1 MNKLRCYSDLIQ
13 YSTFEDRL
21 HYLELHGVVGE
32 DTFGFDRYI
41 NQKFYKSSEW
51 SRVRDFVIVRDNGCD
66 LGVKGYD
73 IGDRIIVHHMNPLTL
88 DDISN
93 SSDFLLNP
101 EYLICVSKE
110 THDIIHYGFSSDRYS
125 KSKEPVDRKPGDTKL
140 W

>member
-1 MNKLRCYSDLIQ
+1 MNKLRCYSYLIQ

-41 NQKFYKSSEW
+41 NQKFYKSPEW
-51 SRVRDFVIVRDNGCD
+51 RRVRDFVIVRDNGCD